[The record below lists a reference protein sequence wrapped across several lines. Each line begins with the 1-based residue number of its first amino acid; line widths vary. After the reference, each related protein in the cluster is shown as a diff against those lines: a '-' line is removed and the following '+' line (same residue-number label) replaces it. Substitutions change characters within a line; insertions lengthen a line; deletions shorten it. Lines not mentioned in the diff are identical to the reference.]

1 MVHPQVLPNVK
12 HKCFCFVCSFVR
24 PCTRYR
30 TTELPYVFPNIGLPW
45 LNASRPTSSCHDSFR
60 LDTSV
65 SRYIQRPMHR
75 TTPSFVSNSSALRTL
90 PSSLFFPPKISHHLM
105 DQINRSRYLYSFL
118 HLDILLFIFHAVYRK
133 REYFAILKNKLSPRD
148 DKIDWL
154 KKRKEREREG
164 ERIPTRGKE
173 EREER
178 ARKIVN
184 ESEAGKLKDRE
195 ILTVAGGR
203 GESFR
208 MERDDFRR
216 IQVFLAAISRN
227 VNAICVAS
235 TVDNRLADAVTIR
248 ERRWRESAARGLTQ
262 VRCQGVSTGFGP
274 AAAW

>member
-1 MVHPQVLPNVK
+1 M
-12 HKCFCFVCSFVR
+12 
-24 PCTRYR
+24 
-30 TTELPYVFPNIGLPW
+30 
-45 LNASRPTSSCHDSFR
+45 
-60 LDTSV
+60 
-65 SRYIQRPMHR
+65 
-75 TTPSFVSNSSALRTL
+75 
-90 PSSLFFPPKISHHLM
+90 
-105 DQINRSRYLYSFL
+105 
-118 HLDILLFIFHAVYRK
+118 
-133 REYFAILKNKLSPRD
+133 
-148 DKIDWL
+148 
-154 KKRKEREREG
+154 
-164 ERIPTRGKE
+164 
-173 EREER
+173 
-178 ARKIVN
+178 N

-195 ILTVAGGR
+195 ILTVVGGR

>member
-1 MVHPQVLPNVK
+1 MYVCTYVGRNEKSEPENNLNSLKRSRISGKKQSSSFARDEKNWSSHEKRRSWLMVHPQVLPNVK

-105 DQINRSRYLYSFL
+105 DEINRSRYLYSFL

-154 KKRKEREREG
+154 KKRKERERE
-164 ERIPTRGKE
+164 KE
-173 EREER
+173 KEFQREVKKSVKKERE
-178 ARKIVN
+178 K
-184 ESEAGKLKDRE
+184 
-195 ILTVAGGR
+195 
-203 GESFR
+203 
-208 MERDDFRR
+208 
-216 IQVFLAAISRN
+216 
-227 VNAICVAS
+227 
-235 TVDNRLADAVTIR
+235 
-248 ERRWRESAARGLTQ
+248 
-262 VRCQGVSTGFGP
+262 
-274 AAAW
+274 